1 MKAARTGLQ
10 TVAAL
15 ALLCILLHAL
25 AAWGIFPQGSLLS
38 GASYLPPW
46 WLGALVLPVALAC
59 WMVGAKKTGIGL
71 IIAYAVGVVPHS
83 DFSLSTRAQPAT
95 VNAARL
101 SVVALNVQYYSFG
114 VENVVRAI
122 KQVDADVALLSENV
136 LDEAEAQTV
145 VRELHPRSFR
155 MGRSGETAIASKYP
169 MVSFKEVEFPTLQAS
184 LSGPNSLEQTQTRPH
199 RSFSHA
205 VIDVE
210 GTLVNVLSVRL
221 IAGRAPATGPLSQIS
236 WGLYLMRSQ
245 NTEVAFFKNY
255 LAHLKGPYIF
265 GGDLNAP
272 PSAPAV
278 RSLREV
284 AMDAYMATHYL
295 GKPTFRVR
303 APLLRI
309 DYVFGSG
316 DLVPLQS
323 RRVDIEVSDHF
334 PLFAE
339 FQLTR
344 LRAQRPRAGVE
355 PDGP

>member
-10 TVAAL
+10 SVAAL
-15 ALLCILLHAL
+15 ALLCIVLHAL
-25 AAWGIFPQGSLLS
+25 AAWGVFPQGSLLS

-46 WLGALVLPVALAC
+46 WLGALTLPVSLAC
-59 WMVGAKKTGIGL
+59 WMVGAKKTGVGL
-71 IIAYAVGVVPHS
+71 IAAYAIGVVPHS
-83 DFSLSTRAQPAT
+83 DFSLSTRAAPAP

-101 SVVALNVQYYSFG
+101 SVVTLNVQYYSFG

-122 KQVDADVALLSENV
+122 EQLDPDVALLSENV
-136 LDEAEAQTV
+136 LDESEAQTV

-155 MGRSGETAIASKYP
+155 MGRSGETAIVSKYP
-169 MVSFKEVEFPTLQAS
+169 MVSFKDVELPTFQAS
-184 LSGPNSLEQTQTRPH
+184 LSGPNTLEQAQDRPH

-205 VIDVE
+205 VIDVD

-221 IAGRAPATGPLSQIS
+221 IAGRAPATGPLSRIN

-255 LAHLKGPYIF
+255 LAHLKGPYVF

-284 AMDAYMATHYL
+284 AMDAYMATHHL

-309 DYVFGSG
+309 DYLFGSG
-316 DLVPLQS
+316 DLIPLQS
-323 RRVDIEVSDHF
+323 RRVDIEVSDHY

-344 LRAQRPRAGVE
+344 LRAQRPHASVE
-355 PDGP
+355 TDAP

>member
-10 TVAAL
+10 SVAAL
-15 ALLCILLHAL
+15 ALLCIVLHAL
-25 AAWGIFPQGSLLS
+25 AAWGVFPQGSLLS

-46 WLGALVLPVALAC
+46 WLGALTLPISLAC

-71 IIAYAVGVVPHS
+71 VVAYAIGVVPHS
-83 DFSLSTRAQPAT
+83 DFSLNTRAAPAP

-101 SVVALNVQYYSFG
+101 SVVTLNVQYYSFG

-122 KQVDADVALLSENV
+122 KQLDPDVALLSENV
-136 LDEAEAQTV
+136 LDESEAQTV

-155 MGRSGETAIASKYP
+155 MGRSGETAIVSKYP
-169 MVSFKEVEFPTLQAS
+169 MVSFKEVELPTFQAS
-184 LSGPNSLEQTQTRPH
+184 LWGPNTLERAQDRPH

-205 VIDVE
+205 VIDVD
-210 GTLVNVLSVRL
+210 GTRVNVLSVRL
-221 IAGRAPATGPLSQIS
+221 IAGRAPATGPLSQIN

-255 LAHLKGPYIF
+255 LAHLKRPYIF

-278 RSLREV
+278 RSLGEV
-284 AMDAYMATHYL
+284 AMDAYMATHHL

-309 DYVFGSG
+309 DYLFGSG
-316 DLVPLQS
+316 DLIPLQS

-334 PLFAE
+334 PVFAE

-344 LRAQRPRAGVE
+344 LRAQRPRASVE
-355 PDGP
+355 TDAP

>member
-1 MKAARTGLQ
+1 MRAARTALQ
-10 TVAAL
+10 TVAAIP
-15 ALLCILLHAL
+15 LLCIVLHAL
-25 AAWGIFPQGSLLS
+25 AAWGAFPQGSLLS

-46 WLGALVLPVALAC
+46 WIGALVLPVSLAC

-71 IIAYAVGVVPHS
+71 AIAYGVGVVPNS
-83 DFSLSTRAQPAT
+83 DFSLRSSGKPPSSE
-95 VNAARL
+95 AARL

-136 LDEAEAQTV
+136 LDESEAQTV
-145 VRELHPRSFR
+145 IRELHPRSFR

-169 MVSFKEVEFPTLQAS
+169 MVSFKEVEFPTFQAS
-184 LSGPNSLEQTQTRPH
+184 LSGPNRLEQSQNTPH

-205 VIDVE
+205 VIDVD
-210 GTLVNVLSVRL
+210 GIRVNVLSVRL

-236 WGLYLMRSQ
+236 WGVYLMRSQ
-245 NTEVAFFKNY
+245 NTEVAFLKDY
-255 LAHLKGPYIF
+255 LARLQGPYIF

-284 AMDAYMATHYL
+284 AMDAYMATHHI

-323 RRVDIEVSDHF
+323 RRVEIEISDHF

-355 PDGP
+355 IDGP